1 MKLWPKPCVRPL
13 RFHDLRHTTASL
25 LIMNGASLV
34 AVQRILRHSD
44 PRPTAK
50 IYVHLLPD
58 YSRDQINLLSFDS
71 PANEVTSRPSS
82 ASPAAPCAAAVVQ
95 DSSGEPSEPSEGGE
109 NPSRI
114 QQVTAV
120 GAAGLEPTTPGFGG
134 RYSIQMSYAPERK
147 RIHSPQPARAQGP
160 RRDAGRR
167 WPRRLHPR
175 ERLAKMRRRHR
186 HWQAPPRQV

>member
-44 PRPTAK
+44 PRPTGK

-82 ASPAAPCAAAVVQ
+82 ASPAAPCAATVVQ

-175 ERLAKMRRRHR
+175 ERLAKMRRRHS